1 MNLLTSASVFS
12 FFTLISRFLGYLRDI
27 LIAIFLGASIFADAF
42 FVAFRL
48 PNTFRRLF
56 AEGTF
61 NAAFIPSYTSAKI
74 EDKRKGKK
82 FADDVLSSLLLILL
96 FIITVAEI
104 FTPYLVYIIAP
115 GFFEDQ
121 IKFNL
126 AVELT
131 RITFPFLLFVSLS
144 SFFSGIL
151 NSNNKFAAAAGA
163 PIILNVVLIISL
175 IYSYIQELDY
185 VKLLSYGVTTAGVI
199 QLFFLIYVTKK
210 FYKPALNFSLRFS
223 YKVRFFFKKLLPSIL
238 SSGVTQ
244 INILVGTIIAS
255 FQSGAVSYL
264 YYADRVYQ
272 INLAI
277 AGIAVGTVSLPVLSK
292 AFKMKNIKR
301 ISNIQNKSFELSLL
315 FSIPASFGLILAS
328 NEIVNALFGY
338 GSFSQNDVVM
348 TAFALKFFGYGVPA
362 FALIK
367 ILSNFFFARDN
378 TKTPF
383 YISTFIVFLNVLISV
398 SLFNKIGFIIIPIAT
413 SISTWVGVFI
423 YIYLLNSKKILLLKK
438 QLMTNFIK
446 ISISTI
452 IMSFMLL
459 FSLDMFSDYLNYG
472 YNYKAFYLISIIGF
486 VGMFYLLSCYLLGIL
501 KLKNYKTN
509 LND

>member
-1 MNLLTSASVFS
+1 MNLLSSATIFS
-12 FFTLISRFLGYLRDI
+12 FFTLISRILGYLRDI

-61 NAAFIPSYTSAKI
+61 NSAFIPSYTSAQT
-74 EDKRKGKK
+74 EDKKKGKK
-82 FADDVLSSLLLILL
+82 FADDILSSLLLILL
-96 FIITVAEI
+96 FIITIAEI
-104 FTPYLVYIIAP
+104 FTPYLIYIIAP
-115 GFFEDQ
+115 GFLGDQ

-144 SFFSGIL
+144 SFFAGIL
-151 NSNNKFAAAAGA
+151 NSNNKFAAAAAA
-163 PIILNVVLIISL
+163 PIILNIVLILSL
-175 IYSYIQELDY
+175 IYSYIQNWDY
-185 VKLLSYGVTTAGVI
+185 AKHLSYGVTIAGII

-210 FYKPALNFSLRFS
+210 FYKPAINLSLRFS
-223 YKVRFFFKKLLPSIL
+223 NKVRFFFKKLLPSIL

-244 INILVGTIIAS
+244 INILIGTIIAS

-292 AFKMKNIKR
+292 AFKMKNVKK
-301 ISNIQNKSFELSLL
+301 ISDIQNKSFELSLL
-315 FSIPASFGLILAS
+315 FSIPASFGLIFAS

-338 GSFSQNDVVM
+338 GSFSENDVEM
-348 TAFALKFFGYGVPA
+348 TAAALKFFGYGVPA

-383 YISTFIVFLNVLISV
+383 YISVFIVFLNIVL
-398 SLFNKIGFIIIPIAT
+398 SLSFFNKIGFIIIPIAT
-413 SISTWVGVFI
+413 SISTWIGVI
-423 YIYLLNSKKILLLKK
+423 VYIYLLNSKKILLLKN
-438 QLMTNFIK
+438 QLMINFIK
-446 ISISTI
+446 ILISTT
-452 IMSFMLL
+452 IMVSILI
-459 FSLDMFSDYLNYG
+459 FSLNRFVNYLDYS
-472 YNYKAFYLISIIGF
+472 YNYKAVYLISIVAF

-501 KLKNYKTN
+501 KLKNYKAN
-509 LND
+509 